1 MIRGH
6 EGTPWRGPAKGSP
19 KKPPLVVTWR
29 NLFLSDK
36 GPPMANTRY
45 VLLYLSVCMREDGS
59 RCFEGQRTD
68 VPPGRVPLP
77 MLDLEPSVVQEVG
90 AF

>member
-1 MIRGH
+1 MLVAGATGGFLVLSGRMVIVSGIIVTVVGG
-6 EGTPWRGPAKGSP
+6 GTLALIIAALMQPHP
-19 KKPPLVVTWR
+19 
-29 NLFLSDK
+29 N
-36 GPPMANTRY
+36 
-45 VLLYLSVCMREDGS
+45 
-59 RCFEGQRTD
+59 D

>member
-1 MIRGH
+1 MKKTLLLTLALIATALSISFVPVDGQVLRPS
-6 EGTPWRGPAKGSP
+6 EIAAKAS
-19 KKPPLVVTWR
+19 
-29 NLFLSDK
+29 
-36 GPPMANTRY
+36 
-45 VLLYLSVCMREDGS
+45 
-59 RCFEGQRTD
+59 D

>member
-1 MIRGH
+1 MIL
-6 EGTPWRGPAKGSP
+6 AGSVGLLLV
-19 KKPPLVVTWR
+19 LVVAVGKSSDSAS
-29 NLFLSDK
+29 LSDEPRSET
-36 GPPMANTRY
+36 GPVVAPGAD
-45 VLLYLSVCMREDGS
+45 LSRLVARFALAKVSGFQS
-59 RCFEGQRTD
+59 NGGD

>member
-1 MIRGH
+1 MSDRA
-6 EGTPWRGPAKGSP
+6 RSP
-19 KKPPLVVTWR
+19 SAIQRLG
-29 NLFLSDK
+29 L
-36 GPPMANTRY
+36 
-45 VLLYLSVCMREDGS
+45 GS
-59 RCFEGQRTD
+59 RELRAWALYDWANSAFVTTVVAAILPIYYSDVAASQLPDTVATAYWGYD